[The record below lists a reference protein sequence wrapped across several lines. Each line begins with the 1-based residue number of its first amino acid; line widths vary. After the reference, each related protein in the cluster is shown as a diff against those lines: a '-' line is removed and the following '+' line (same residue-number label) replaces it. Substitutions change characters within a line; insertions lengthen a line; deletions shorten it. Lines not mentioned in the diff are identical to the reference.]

1 MHERIKGIKA
11 MKTMPINPVFNPA
24 GDDNN
29 RTIWF
34 GNPTNLMELN
44 NTKYG
49 WAVQLYAQMRE
60 NFWIPQRID
69 LTQDI
74 TDYNLLTVDE
84 RRAYNGILSYLT
96 FLDSVQT
103 CNIPHLKGSITAPEV
118 SICMAEQI
126 SQEAMH
132 NQSYQYLIETIIP
145 SDDRTKVYEFWRTD
159 HILKERC
166 EFVAKLYQGYLDD
179 RTEANYFISL
189 AADYLLEGLYFYNGF
204 QFYYNLASR
213 QLMPGT
219 SDMFKMI
226 NRDELSHVRLYQKL
240 LPEALAIMPKLE
252 QEIYQMTETAVS
264 YECLWTDHI
273 LGDNILGITKQS
285 TKQYTEYL
293 ANVRLK
299 AIGLEPLYENKGN
312 PYKHLERLS
321 DTKSEG
327 HTKANFFESTVT
339 SYVMSSGIDNW
350 DF

>member
-1 MHERIKGIKA
+1 
-11 MKTMPINPVFNPA
+11 MKKMPINPVFNPA
-24 GDDNN
+24 GEDSD
-29 RTIWF
+29 RAIWF

-49 WAVQLYAQMRE
+49 WAVQLYSQMRE
-60 NFWIPQRID
+60 NFWIPQKID

-74 TDYNLLTVDE
+74 TDYKNLTDDE

-103 CNIPHLKGSITAPEV
+103 CNIPHLKNSVTAPEV
-118 SICMAEQI
+118 SLCMAEQI

-145 SDDRTKVYEFWRTD
+145 ADDRTKVYEFWRTD
-159 HILKERC
+159 TILKERC
-166 EFVAKLYQGYLDD
+166 EFVARLYQDYLDHPIQD
-179 RTEANYFISL
+179 NYFIAL
-189 AADYLLEGLYFYNGF
+189 AADYLLEGIYFYNGF

-240 LPEALAIMPKLE
+240 LSEALLIMPKLE
-252 QEIYQMTETAVS
+252 QEIYQMTETAVGW
-264 YECLWTDHI
+264 ECLWTDHI

-285 TKQYTEYL
+285 TEQYTEYL
-293 ANVRLK
+293 ANARLK
-299 AIGLEPLYENKGN
+299 AIGLSPLYDKTEN

-327 HTKANFFESTVT
+327 NTKANFFESTVT
-339 SYVMSSGIDNW
+339 SYVMSSRLDNW

>member
-1 MHERIKGIKA
+1 
-11 MKTMPINPVFNPA
+11 MKTMPITPVFNPT
-24 GDDNN
+24 GNDDD
-29 RTIWF
+29 RQIWF

-49 WAVQLYAQMRE
+49 WAVQLYQQMRE

-74 TDYNLLTVDE
+74 TDYNLLTSSE

-103 CNIPHLKGSITAPEV
+103 CNIPHLKGSITAPEI
-118 SICMAEQI
+118 SLCMAEQI

-159 HILKERC
+159 TVLRERC
-166 EFVAKLYQGYLDD
+166 EFVAKLYQGYLDNQ
-179 RTEANYFISL
+179 TQVNYFISL
-189 AADYLLEGLYFYNGF
+189 AADYLLEGIYFYNGF

-240 LPEALAIMPKLE
+240 LPEALAIMPELE

-264 YECLWTDHI
+264 YECLWTGHI
-273 LGDNILGITKQS
+273 LGDEILGITKQS

-299 AIGLEPLYENKGN
+299 AIGLDPLYDTNEN